1 MREPQSEYS
10 ITFEDASEGRMSL
23 RVNFVGFLR
32 SAINYFAALGAF
44 WEGSED

>member
-10 ITFEDASEGRMSL
+10 ITFEEASEGRTSL

-32 SAINYFAALGAF
+32 SAINYFAALVVI
-44 WEGSED
+44 WEGIEG